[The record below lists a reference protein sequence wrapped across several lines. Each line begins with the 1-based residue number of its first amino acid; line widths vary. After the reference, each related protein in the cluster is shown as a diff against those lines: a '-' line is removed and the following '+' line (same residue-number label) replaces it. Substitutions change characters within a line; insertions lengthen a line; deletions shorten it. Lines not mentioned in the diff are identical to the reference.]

1 MIITA
6 IERQNMF
13 DIALIG
19 SGSAENAYAI
29 AYANGKSISEHINE
43 EDQITVSSI
52 TNQRIVNFFKVQR
65 PLPATCDITVEGIF
79 DSTFDNTFE

>member
-19 SGSAENAYAI
+19 SGSAEDAYAI
-29 AYANGKSISEHINE
+29 AYANGKSISDHINE
-43 EDQITVSSI
+43 GDSITVSSI
-52 TNQRIVNFFKVQR
+52 TNQRTVEYFKIQR
-65 PLPATCDITVEGIF
+65 PLPATCDITAEGIF
-79 DSTFDNTFE
+79 DNTFDNTFE